1 MEVSETLYVI
11 KRNDWR
17 SWLQTNNESKQE
29 IWLIYYKKHT
39 GKPRIPYADAVEEAI
54 CFGWI
59 DSTVK
64 RVDEETFVQK
74 FTPRKSRSVWS
85 VLNKKRAEE
94 MIQTGLMTPAGL
106 GKVKEAKKN
115 GRWEEA
121 YTSKKKVE
129 IPVDLS
135 KALKF
140 DQKANRNFKNFA
152 DSYQNMYIN
161 WINYA
166 KKEETRQRRIKE
178 VVKRASNNQKPGMM

>member
-1 MEVSETLYVI
+1 MGITETLYI
-11 KRNDWR
+11 KNRGEWR
-17 SWLQTNNESKQE
+17 EWLQVNFGSKKE

-64 RVDEETFVQK
+64 RVDEEIYVQK
-74 FTPRKSRSVWS
+74 FTPRKPRSLWS
-85 VLNKKRAEE
+85 VLNKERANE

-106 GKVKEAKKN
+106 EKIKEAKKN

-129 IPVDLS
+129 IPADLS
-135 KALKF
+135 KMLKS
-140 DQKANRNFKNFA
+140 DPQANRNFTNFA
-152 DSYQNMYIN
+152 YSYRSLYIN

-166 KKEETRQRRIKE
+166 KKDETRQRRIKE
-178 VVKRASNNQKPGMM
+178 VVKRSSENQKPGMM